1 VSFLR
6 SAGNEA
12 ARQIIRRVAGQ
23 SDVMTPD
30 DQTWGEV
37 DQALARAET
46 GRMYASPMGA
56 AFGWLLLLLFL

>member
-6 SAGNEA
+6 SAGNET

-23 SDVMTPD
+23 SDAVARD

-46 GRMYASPMGA
+46 GRMYSSPMGA